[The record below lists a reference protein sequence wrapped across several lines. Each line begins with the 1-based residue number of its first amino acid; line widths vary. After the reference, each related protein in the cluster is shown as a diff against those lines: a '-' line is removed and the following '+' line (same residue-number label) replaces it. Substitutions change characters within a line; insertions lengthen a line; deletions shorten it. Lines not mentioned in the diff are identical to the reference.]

1 MFKSLKNE
9 NETFEVLVVD
19 DDKIMTLLHKNQLRR
34 SNLGSPPLLFSNG
47 QEALNYLRKKNDPEK
62 HFLVLLDLNMP
73 VLNGWEFLQLTEED
87 SMAANIYVVIVT
99 SSIIRDDYIRSKDF
113 KQVIGF
119 FRKPLDKSCMEHL
132 KEIEK
137 LRPFL
142 LQQEDSSSIQKN
154 S

>member
-1 MFKSLKNE
+1 
-9 NETFEVLVVD
+9 
-19 DDKIMTLLHKNQLRR
+19 
-34 SNLGSPPLLFSNG
+34 LLFSSG
-47 QEALNYLRKKNDPEK
+47 QEALNYLRKNNDPEK
-62 HFLVLLDLNMP
+62 HFLILLDLNMP

-99 SSIIRDDYIRSKDF
+99 SSINREDYIRSKDF

-119 FRKPLDKSCMEHL
+119 FRKPLDTSCMEHL

-137 LRPFL
+137 LRSFFL
-142 LQQEDSSSIQKN
+142 PQEDSPNIQKH